1 MNIWIAASIPDPPF
15 QLKPHSNPFY
25 HQLAGMSICPK
36 GAKPD
41 LIDDK
46 GGKKDYNIAGKE
58 KQKNGRKDS
67 EKR

>member
-1 MNIWIAASIPDPPF
+1 
-15 QLKPHSNPFY
+15 
-25 HQLAGMSICPK
+25 MSICPK